1 MRSKGT
7 GESGLDL
14 PARKTSMLAF
24 QKAGYSQPV
33 QNYGKKRLRPLER
46 RPGTLAQRTYVA
58 LREAIISLHYSPGE
72 HLRKGEICESL
83 GISRSPVSE
92 AISRL
97 TQESLVDVVPQ
108 AGTYVARFS
117 IDEIQEGT
125 FVREAIELAAIERLA
140 KQITDA
146 QLVKIRRNLRVQE
159 ALVVDQDFGGF
170 YLLDRELHEM
180 LLAFTGFKKLAV
192 IADAAWVNVDRAR
205 QLLLPIPG
213 RVSEA
218 LYEHQQIL
226 QALEA
231 HDPMAA
237 RQTMQTHLSTL
248 ISFLIPLEKDH
259 PEFFVPA

>member
-1 MRSKGT
+1 
-7 GESGLDL
+7 
-14 PARKTSMLAF
+14 MLVF
-24 QKAGYSQPV
+24 QNAGYSQQV
-33 QNYGKKRLRPLER
+33 QDYGQKRLGPLKPG
-46 RPGTLAQRTYVA
+46 PGTLAQRTYVS

-72 HLRKGEICESL
+72 HLRKSEICKSL

-92 AISRL
+92 AITRL
-97 TQESLVDVVPQ
+97 TQERLVDVVPQ

-117 IDEIQEGT
+117 MDEIQEGA

-159 ALVVDQDFGGF
+159 ALIVDQDFGGF
-170 YLLDRELHEM
+170 YMLDRELHEI

-213 RVSEA
+213 RVAET
-218 LYEHQQIL
+218 LHEHQQIL
-226 QALEA
+226 QTLEA
-231 HDPMAA
+231 RDPMAA
-237 RQTMQTHLSTL
+237 RQAMQTHLGRL
-248 ISFLIPLEKDH
+248 ILFLIPLEKDH
-259 PEFFVPA
+259 PEFFMSA